1 MLNNLVFIFSSKI
14 LIASL
19 LLPWLRF
26 ILPSYT
32 GYNKRL
38 EILSK
43 LRTFIYRE
51 IEKHEAEL
59 DEDNPKDYIDVF
71 LIERSIV
78 QLQLQYLRSV
88 LHYKDTIYG
97 ERP

>member
-19 LLPWLRF
+19 LFPWLRF

-88 LHYKDTIYG
+88 LHYTL
-97 ERP
+97 